1 MKRSAALAACLAA
14 VLLVASAGFAQRG
27 AVSVQQAMDKPI
39 SLSVTDST
47 VGEVFK
53 RLTDLTGVRFILGD
67 ETLEYL
73 PYGDQTRLAMKLDNI
88 TLRKALTPMLAPQ
101 GLQWI
106 LEDDAVRVFPSEPLY
121 RIGRRATY
129 EELKLLVSLQSGLL
143 QPVDKGGDV
152 LAQFRKLSGEK
163 EPAKLVFHAAG
174 DRTAA
179 LQRAEKVLPGT
190 GEQWLDA
197 LCQGQSWTWYVSG
210 NEVVIVER
218 LQQVNRQLQKRVSL
232 NYQGAKLLDILTD
245 LAHKGR
251 LQLEMDPGVLGM
263 LPPDVQNS
271 FNLIMSDA
279 TIAQALQMISGVSGL
294 KFTPIADGIRVDASD
309 TLAARNAPTSQPK
322 KRPPFFVKMAMPSV
336 NGTAIEVY
344 WTPEELPDDVLD
356 AIQAQKP
363 EVMKQLRE
371 SIKKNT
377 PASMPAGVVVPASS
391 VPATVTTPATPA
403 PAPTAT
409 RPAI

>member
-1 MKRSAALAACLAA
+1 MKSTAAFGACLAA
-14 VLLVASAGFAQRG
+14 IVLAASAAWAQRG
-27 AVSVQQAMDKPI
+27 AVSIQQAMDKPI
-39 SLSVTDST
+39 SLTVSDST

-53 RLTDLTGVRFILGD
+53 KITDLTGVRFILGD
-67 ETLEYL
+67 DTLEYL
-73 PYGDQTRLAMKLDNI
+73 PYGDQTRLAMKLDSI

-129 EELKLLVSLQSGLL
+129 DELRLLVSLQGLTL
-143 QPVDKGGDV
+143 QPVDKAGDV
-152 LAQFRKLSGEK
+152 LSQFRKLTGDK
-163 EPAKLVFHAAG
+163 EPPKLVFHAAG
-174 DRTAA
+174 DRAAA
-179 LQRAEKVLPGT
+179 LQKAERALPCT
-190 GEQWLDA
+190 AEQWLDA

-232 NYQGAKLLDILTD
+232 NYQSAKLLDVLTD

-251 LQLEMDPGVLGM
+251 LQLEMDPGVLSL
-263 LPPDVQNS
+263 LPADVQNS

-294 KFTPIADGIRVDASD
+294 KFTPTAEGVRVDASD
-309 TLAARNAPTSQPK
+309 TLAARGAPTSQPK

-344 WTPEELPDDVLD
+344 WTPEELPDDVVD

-363 EVMKQLRE
+363 EFMKQLRE
-371 SIKKNT
+371 SLKKNA
-377 PASMPAGVVVPASS
+377 PASMPAGTIVPATSVPAS
-391 VPATVTTPATPA
+391 VGTPASVIPS
-403 PAPTAT
+403 PTT